1 MKWFGNLKTATKI
14 ITGFMIVALLLGG
27 FGLYSVSALGKMKN
41 NVDGMYGNNLMSVR
55 ELSGAQGDFQNLRV
69 LVRDMSTEED
79 SAIITKY
86 EQDIQTARQK
96 TLEKIDNFRPL
107 ATTPREQEYLAILDK
122 EMAEYDKVF
131 DQAVK
136 LAKSDD
142 INAFNEF
149 KGTQLKGQ
157 GDKVTEALGVL
168 IDTNA
173 QLAEQ
178 ANNNSDSTYKASLT
192 VTISVVVAA
201 VLLSLLIGYMI
212 ARSISKPLLN
222 MVEVAKQVA
231 EGDLTRT
238 PDVQTKDEVGQLA
251 AALTLMV
258 ENLKV
263 LINSIVGSSQSVAA
277 SSQQISASTEEIAS
291 TSTNQSMAA
300 TNITELFKELSIAI
314 DSVAGSAEEAAEL
327 SNDTVRTAREGGDVV
342 DASLRGMQAV
352 NDKMAL
358 LESDSHKIGDII
370 EVIDDIAE
378 QTNLLALNAA
388 IEAARAGEQ
397 GRGFAV
403 VADEVRKLA
412 ERSSEATKE
421 ITTIIKAM
429 QENTKQSVQAV
440 ADSVKQSSRTG
451 EAFDQIVS
459 MVNSSSLKVN
469 EIAAACE
476 EEAAQAAEVMRSVE
490 SIAASSEESAAASEE
505 TAATCQNL
513 AQLAEELASSASV
526 FKTH

>member
-1 MKWFGNLKTATKI
+1 M
-14 ITGFMIVALLLGG
+14 
-27 FGLYSVSALGKMKN
+27 
-41 NVDGMYGNNLMSVR
+41 
-55 ELSGAQGDFQNLRV
+55 
-69 LVRDMSTEED
+69 
-79 SAIITKY
+79 
-86 EQDIQTARQK
+86 
-96 TLEKIDNFRPL
+96 
-107 ATTPREQEYLAILDK
+107 DK

-136 LAKSDD
+136 LAQSND
-142 INAFNEF
+142 IGTFNTF
-149 KGTQLKGQ
+149 KGTQLKAQ
-157 GDKVTEALGVL
+157 GDKVTEAMGVL

-201 VLLSLLIGYMI
+201 VLLSLLIGYVI

-238 PDVQTKDEVGQLA
+238 PDVHTKDEVGQLA
-251 AALTLMV
+251 GALTLMV

-263 LINSIVGSSQSVAA
+263 INSIVGSSQSVAA
-277 SSQQISASTEEIAS
+277 SSQQISASTEEIAG
-291 TSTNQSMAA
+291 TSTNQSIAA

-440 ADSVKQSSRTG
+440 ADSVKQSARTG